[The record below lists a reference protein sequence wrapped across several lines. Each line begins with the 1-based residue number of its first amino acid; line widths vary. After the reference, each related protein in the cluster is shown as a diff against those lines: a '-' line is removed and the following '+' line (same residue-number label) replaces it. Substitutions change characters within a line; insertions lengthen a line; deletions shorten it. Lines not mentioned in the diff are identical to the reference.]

1 MSFQTYPVPASS
13 LSSALK
19 RKGERVGVP
28 GLGRPLYPV
37 SADRRKSK
45 VWQYYTQLS
54 ESHVECNV
62 CKRQLSFHNS
72 TTTMREHLVRKHSIR
87 DSPPQH
93 IGGGRPPA
101 RGPRGRRVQSDRGP
115 GEEEARRVAHRPR
128 SPAAQDSGKRAGL
141 LSELILEMLFRDLHP
156 VSVVEERGFRL
167 LLGCLEPSFRA
178 PPRSHLS
185 GMLWHRHSVQRQLL
199 QGYLR
204 AGVGRGGA
212 AVLCTDHWGVTGSG
226 RGYLTISILFVDRD
240 WRLARCVLETR
251 PAPEPQRLR
260 DALGGALAQFGL
272 PESSVLGVVL
282 DRPDPSLSLR
292 SPGGLAGWQGLP
304 CAALWLGEC
313 VVEALSLDPVQEA
326 LAAARVIVTHFQQ
339 EPGRAAL
346 LNPDEAGAAGSRA
359 RLPPLD
365 QPARWVTTLAMCDGL
380 LELRW
385 VVSSV
390 LEGGGSP
397 PVPNLADQQWRLLQ
411 ELVPALRTVRLA
423 ASFLSEEPNAPVSA
437 LLPCLHGVARLL
449 GRQLGEC
456 GLQAARSAIGRMRV
470 AMQKRWRIGEG
481 EEEEEEEEEEML
493 HSPLVLSS
501 FLDPRFKELRFLS
514 PDARSRLHGRVKELL
529 SAQREE
535 GEEKEEE
542 AGQAEG
548 AGGGGGESSPMSCVS
563 PEGHDLQA
571 GGEGEGCRISMVVV
585 GAHGNSQGSPPPPPP
600 PPQSVYDILLG
611 EDPTERMPEIQQQL
625 ENYIAEPLCK
635 RSCSPLDWW
644 RGKELRF
651 PALAGLA
658 RRYLAIPSTAVPP
671 ERAFAAQES
680 PALRRRAT
688 VAPEHL
694 DQILFLNQN
703 CDFIEGLRGGATGAV
718 ERRGGQAHARETLYQ
733 SLVSFE
739 SQAWLSEDRE

>member
-1 MSFQTYPVPASS
+1 
-13 LSSALK
+13 
-19 RKGERVGVP
+19 
-28 GLGRPLYPV
+28 
-37 SADRRKSK
+37 
-45 VWQYYTQLS
+45 
-54 ESHVECNV
+54 
-62 CKRQLSFHNS
+62 
-72 TTTMREHLVRKHSIR
+72 
-87 DSPPQH
+87 
-93 IGGGRPPA
+93 
-101 RGPRGRRVQSDRGP
+101 
-115 GEEEARRVAHRPR
+115 
-128 SPAAQDSGKRAGL
+128 
-141 LSELILEMLFRDLHP
+141 MLFRDLHP
-156 VSVVEERGFRL
+156 VSVVEERGFKL

-212 AVLCTDHWGVTGSG
+212 AVLCTDHWGATESG
-226 RGYLTISILFVDRD
+226 GGYLTVSVLFVDRD

-251 PAPEPQRLR
+251 PAPEPQGLR

-282 DRPDPSLSLR
+282 DRPGPSLCVR
-292 SPGGLAGWQGLP
+292 SPGGLSGWQGLP

-313 VVEALSLDPVQEA
+313 VAEALSLDPVQEA

-339 EPGRAAL
+339 DPGSAAL
-346 LNPDEAGAAGSRA
+346 LNPDEAGAGGSSSSKA
-359 RLPPLD
+359 RLPPPD
-365 QPARWVTTLAMCDGL
+365 QPARWVTTLAMCEGL

-390 LEGGGSP
+390 LEGGGGSP
-397 PVPNLADQQWRLLQ
+397 PVPNLADHQWRLLQ
-411 ELVPALRTVRLA
+411 ELLPALRTVRLA
-423 ASFLSEEPNAPVSA
+423 ASFLSEEPNASVSA
-437 LLPCLHGVARLL
+437 LLPCLHGAARLL
-449 GRQLGEC
+449 GSQLGEC
-456 GLQAARSAIGRMRV
+456 GLQAARSAIGRMRG

-481 EEEEEEEEEEML
+481 EGEGEDEGEEEEEML
-493 HSPLVLSS
+493 LDSPLVLSS

-535 GEEKEEE
+535 GEEE
-542 AGQAEG
+542 AGEGEG
-548 AGGGGGESSPMSCVS
+548 AGGGGESSPMSCVS
-563 PEGHDLQA
+563 AEGHDLQA
-571 GGEGEGCRISMVVV
+571 GGEGCRISMVVV
-585 GAHGNSQGSPPPPPP
+585 GAHGNSQWSPPPP
-600 PPQSVYDILLG
+600 PPQSVYDVLLG
-611 EDPTERMPEIQQQL
+611 EDPTERMPAIQQQL

-644 RGKELRF
+644 RSKQLRF

-658 RRYLAIPSTAVPP
+658 RRYLAFPSTAVPP
-671 ERAFAAQES
+671 ERAFAPQES

-688 VAPEHL
+688 LAPEHL

-703 CDFIEGLRGGATGAV
+703 CDFIEGLRGGATGTA
-718 ERRGGQAHARETLYQ
+718 EHRGGQAHARETLYQ

-739 SQAWLSEDRE
+739 SQA

>member
-1 MSFQTYPVPASS
+1 
-13 LSSALK
+13 L
-19 RKGERVGVP
+19 
-28 GLGRPLYPV
+28 
-37 SADRRKSK
+37 
-45 VWQYYTQLS
+45 
-54 ESHVECNV
+54 
-62 CKRQLSFHNS
+62 
-72 TTTMREHLVRKHSIR
+72 
-87 DSPPQH
+87 
-93 IGGGRPPA
+93 
-101 RGPRGRRVQSDRGP
+101 
-115 GEEEARRVAHRPR
+115 
-128 SPAAQDSGKRAGL
+128 
-141 LSELILEMLFRDLHP
+141 
-156 VSVVEERGFRL
+156 
-167 LLGCLEPSFRA
+167 
-178 PPRSHLS
+178 
-185 GMLWHRHSVQRQLL
+185 
-199 QGYLR
+199 
-204 AGVGRGGA
+204 
-212 AVLCTDHWGVTGSG
+212 AV
-226 RGYLTISILFVDRD
+226 
-240 WRLARCVLETR
+240 
-251 PAPEPQRLR
+251 
-260 DALGGALAQFGL
+260 
-272 PESSVLGVVL
+272 
-282 DRPDPSLSLR
+282 
-292 SPGGLAGWQGLP
+292 
-304 CAALWLGEC
+304 
-313 VVEALSLDPVQEA
+313 
-326 LAAARVIVTHFQQ
+326 
-339 EPGRAAL
+339 
-346 LNPDEAGAAGSRA
+346 
-359 RLPPLD
+359 D
-365 QPARWVTTLAMCDGL
+365 QPTHWVTTLAMCESL

-423 ASFLSEEPNAPVSA
+423 SSFLSEEPNAPVSA

-456 GLQAARSAIGRMRV
+456 GLQAARSAIGRMRG

-481 EEEEEEEEEEML
+481 EGEEVEEEGEML
-493 HSPLVLSS
+493 DSPLVLGS

-529 SAQREE
+529 SAQRDE
-535 GEEKEEE
+535 GEE
-542 AGQAEG
+542 
-548 AGGGGGESSPMSCVS
+548 
-563 PEGHDLQA
+563 DL
-571 GGEGEGCRISMVVV
+571 GEGEGSPIMVVV
-585 GAHGNSQGSPPPPPP
+585 GAHGNNQGSPPPPPP
-600 PPQSVYDILLG
+600 SPPRQSIYDILLG

-651 PALAGLA
+651 PALARLA

-688 VAPEHL
+688 LAPEHL